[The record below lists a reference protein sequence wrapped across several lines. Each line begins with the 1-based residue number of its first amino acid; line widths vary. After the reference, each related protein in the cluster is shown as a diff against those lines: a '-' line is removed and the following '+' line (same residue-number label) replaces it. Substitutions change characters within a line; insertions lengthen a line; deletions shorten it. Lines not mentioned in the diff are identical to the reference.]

1 MKTYRPHLLF
11 CFLLST
17 FCFPALGQYSI
28 DWFTIDGGGGHQHR
42 WRVFR
47 QRHHRPTRRRTGDER
62 RQLLPHRRVLVPHFR
77 RANARC
83 AKSHHYSLG
92 HERYCLLAIAL
103 DRICAAAEQQCEQRC
118 WLVSFWRHHQRQW
131 HHKKREHQP
140 ANKLHV
146 AGGVSA
152 TAFVTTSDR
161 NAKEN
166 FTPVSPLEALNKVA
180 ALPITTWNFK
190 SMNDDRH
197 MGPIAQDF
205 YAAFGL
211 GGGDTTITGVAPD
224 GVALG
229 ADRQEPYVTPRRLN
243 LGGEFRGPF
252 DSALWA
258 VFKFRQPSWQRPC
271 PRSANCDNFGRFLMC
286 AQRSQRAAQVFA
298 FRS

>member
-1 MKTYRPHLLF
+1 MVERLLTGRYSDNATY
-11 CFLLST
+11 
-17 FCFPALGQYSI
+17 
-28 DWFTIDGGGGHQHR
+28 FTYGSGGLVIR
-42 WRVFR
+42 NNVSV
-47 QRHHRPTRRRTGDER
+47 PTMFVTTSGNVGIGIS
-62 RQLLPHRRVLVPHFR
+62 PT
-77 RANARC
+77 
-83 AKSHHYSLG
+83 
-92 HERYCLLAIAL
+92 
-103 DRICAAAEQQCEQRC
+103 
-118 WLVSFWRHHQRQW
+118 
-131 HHKKREHQP
+131 
-140 ANKLHV
+140 NKLHS
-146 AGGVSA
+146 AGAVSA

-161 NAKEN
+161 NAKED
-166 FTPVSPLEALNKVA
+166 FTPVSPLEALNKLA

-229 ADRQEPYVTPRRLN
+229 ADRQEPYETPRRLN